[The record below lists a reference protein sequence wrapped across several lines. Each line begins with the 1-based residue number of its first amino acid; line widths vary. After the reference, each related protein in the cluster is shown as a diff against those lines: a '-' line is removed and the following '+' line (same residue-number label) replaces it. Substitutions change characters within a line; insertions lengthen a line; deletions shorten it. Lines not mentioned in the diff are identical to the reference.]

1 MKAGFLI
8 VSAAL
13 ALTACQKAPSGS
25 APTPSSKPADTPA
38 SAPQR
43 RAGLWSQTFNRDGK
57 AAPMGAMKIC
67 VDAATEAKASVFS
80 HDADAKGLDKCSQKS
95 MSRSPDGGYAFSSTC
110 PLPGGGTMV
119 THGQAS
125 GDFANGYR
133 VHVESD
139 VTNAAYGPMNGHHVT
154 EMQGQ
159 WLGPCPA
166 GMSGGDMELANG
178 MRISG
183 GKLAGAAAALARGGR

>member
-1 MKAGFLI
+1 MKSGFLI

-13 ALTACQKAPSGS
+13 ALAACQKAPGAAASQAAKS
-25 APTPSSKPADTPA
+25 AAA
-38 SAPQR
+38 AAAEPQR
-43 RAGLWSQTFNRDGK
+43 RAGLWSQTFSRDGK
-57 AAPMGAMKIC
+57 PAPMGAMKIC
-67 VDAATEAKASVFS
+67 VDQATEAKASVFS
-80 HDADAKGLDKCSQKS
+80 HDADAKGLDKCSQRS
-95 MSRSPDGGYAFSSTC
+95 MSRTPDGGYSFASTC
-110 PLPGGGTMV
+110 PMPGGGQMV
-119 THGQAS
+119 THGQAA
-125 GDFANGYR
+125 GDFASGYH

-139 VTNAAYGPMNGHHVT
+139 VTGAAYAPMNGHHVT